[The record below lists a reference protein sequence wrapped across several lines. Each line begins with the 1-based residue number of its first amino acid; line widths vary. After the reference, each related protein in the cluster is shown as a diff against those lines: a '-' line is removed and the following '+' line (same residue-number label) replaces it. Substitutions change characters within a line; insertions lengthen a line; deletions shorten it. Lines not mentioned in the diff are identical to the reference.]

1 MKNAKE
7 MYLLTTESIEE
18 MRNNAEEVLELEEEF
33 LDKVMMEAAEAG
45 LYEAEYWWG
54 LSWFEENH
62 LDRDTFAD
70 AVEELLRKAGFNPI
84 QIKYSDNN
92 LNGWTGLKVEWS
104 WEAANG

>member
-7 MYLLTTESIEE
+7 MYSLTTEKIEE
-18 MRNNAEEVLELEEEF
+18 MKNNAEEILKLEEEL
-33 LDKVMMEAAEAG
+33 LDNAMIEAAEAG
-45 LYEAEYWWG
+45 QYEAEYWWG

-70 AVEELLRKAGFNPI
+70 AVEKLLREAGFNPI
-84 QIKYSDNN
+84 QIKYSDCS
-92 LNGWTGLKVEWS
+92 LNGWTGFKVEWS

>member
-1 MKNAKE
+1 MRNAKE
-7 MYLLTTESIEE
+7 MYSLTTKSIEE
-18 MRNNAEEVLELEEEF
+18 MKNNAEEILELEEEF
-33 LDKVMMEAAEAG
+33 LDNAMTEAAEAG

-70 AVEELLRKAGFNPI
+70 AVEKLLREAGFNPI
-84 QIKYSDNN
+84 QIRYSDNS

-104 WEAANG
+104 WEVANG